1 MNKTFVDLFQSFF
14 SPQVNWNWIIITT
27 ERMYELLL
35 GIKNEKVSLIEEGE
49 LIPDNREISEKL
61 GNVFEDAVKNLSTLI
76 FFISN

>member
-1 MNKTFVDLFQSFF
+1 MNKTFVDFFQSFF

-35 GIKNEKVSLIEEGE
+35 GIKNEKVSLIEEGK

-76 FFISN
+76 FL